1 MQSVA
6 TSPALP
12 HSVAEDQVV
21 GKTSAEILTPI
32 HLHHLYGADAD
43 RRYGLD
49 PGNRDLFHQRCPV
62 ITHGNV
68 AEKVEEIRH
77 YVHNTMELYEHI
89 FDSMEAEQS
98 FYVPPVHKLRHPMI
112 FYYGHTA
119 SFYVNKLCVA
129 GLLDHINPVMEEMFA
144 VGVDEMSWDDLNEGH
159 YKWPKVQDVC
169 EYRRTV
175 RDTIDKM
182 MTSGEYPLQLPLTF
196 DNSTEN
202 KSNSFWWIMLMGAEH
217 ERIHIETASVHL
229 RELPLQHVR
238 QSMSSFWKRCPTGS
252 TTSAP
257 ENFLVPIAG
266 GEVRVGRKF
275 DDDLYGWDSDYSGN
289 TSLVKVAPFKASKF
303 LVSNK
308 EFMNFIEEGGY
319 TCQAY
324 WDEEG
329 WQWVSWKKPKH
340 PWFWVEDAT
349 RPNGFSLRLQTEV
362 IDLPLD
368 WPVELN
374 NFEAFAF
381 CQYLS
386 QKHHTHIRLPTE
398 AEWLLLF
405 DRFITDDQHHWKK
418 GKAPGNINMEN
429 FCSSA
434 PVNMFQH
441 KDLYDVIGNVWQHTS
456 DKVYPYPNYRV
467 HPFYDDFS
475 RPTFDNLH
483 TCMKGGC
490 WVSTGNEATRDARF
504 AFRRHFFQFI
514 GCRYIEGEPVKERTV
529 SKMVGVD
536 AEVDSITD
544 YHFRKTWETP
554 DDGILGIAQFAKAS
568 FEAFG
573 KVPPHRMMDLLCG
586 AGRVSYELSST
597 FKEVIGVDF
606 SARRLIP
613 AFSLRERGECEY
625 LTHHGIPGKEE
636 VHKVR
641 SEEFPWHSSREKVT
655 FFQSDPVNLHKH
667 LENFS
672 MIVCWNCLENSYQPS
687 GVPGHLFTR
696 LLSGGL
702 LVLGIAKEFREHWNC
717 IAGENFNDPLM
728 GGQGKKALHDVLF
741 DLLGGVK
748 VVERLGTSK
757 VFRVPFWDSGKG
769 TQTRE
774 VEFCVYRK
782 C

>member
-1 MQSVA
+1 MQSVV
-6 TSPALP
+6 TSP
-12 HSVAEDQVV
+12 SVAQPILVDQMHL
-21 GKTSAEILTPI
+21 KKSTETLTPI
-32 HLHHLYGADAD
+32 TLNHLYGADAD
-43 RRYGLD
+43 RRYNLS
-49 PGNRDLFHQRCPV
+49 PVNRDLFHQRTP
-62 ITHGNV
+62 IISKGNA
-68 AEKVEEIRH
+68 AEKIEEIRH

-89 FDSMEAEQS
+89 FDSLAAEES
-98 FYVPPVHKLRHPMI
+98 FYIPPVHKLRHPII

-119 SFYVNKLCVA
+119 TFYVNKLCVA
-129 GLLDHINPVMEEMFA
+129 GLLNHIDPVKEEMFA
-144 VGVDEMSWDDLNEGH
+144 IGVDEMSWDDLNEGH
-159 YKWPKVQDVC
+159 YNWPKVQDVC
-169 EYRRTV
+169 DYRRTV

-182 MTSGEYPLQLPLTF
+182 MTSGEYPLNLPLTF

-229 RELPLQHVR
+229 RELPLPHVR
-238 QSMSSFWKRCPTGS
+238 QSMSSFWKRCPVGS
-252 TTSAP
+252 ITSAP
-257 ENFLVPIAG
+257 ENTLIPIAG
-266 GEVRVGRKF
+266 GDVCLGRAF
-275 DDDLYGWDSDYSGN
+275 DDEVYGWDSDYNGDR
-289 TSLVKVAPFKASKF
+289 TPVKVKPFKASKY

-308 EFMNFIEEGGY
+308 EFMNFIQEGGY
-319 TCQAY
+319 TSKKY

-329 WQWVSWKKPKH
+329 WEWVTWKNPRY

-349 RPNGFSLRLQTEV
+349 RPNGFALRLLTEL

-386 QKHHTHIRLPTE
+386 QKHNTHIRLPTE
-398 AEWLLLF
+398 EEWLLLF
-405 DRFITDDQHHWKK
+405 DRFISADQHHWEK
-418 GKAPGNINMEN
+418 GKSPGNINLEH

-441 KDLYDVIGNVWQHTS
+441 KDLYDVIGNVWQHVS
-456 DKVYPYPNYRV
+456 DKVYPYSDYHV

-483 TCMKGGC
+483 TCIKGGC
-490 WVSTGNEATRDARF
+490 WISTGNEATRDARF

-514 GCRYIEGEPVKERTV
+514 GVRYIEGKAVKQRAV

-544 YHFRKTWETP
+544 FNFGRSWESP
-554 DDGILGIAQFAKAS
+554 DDGLLGIATFAKDAFDS
-568 FEAFG
+568 FA
-573 KVPPHRMMDLLCG
+573 KVPPHRVMELFCG
-586 AGRVSYELSST
+586 AGRVSYELSTS
-597 FKEVIGVDF
+597 FEEVIGVDF

-613 AFSLRERGECEY
+613 AFSLREKGTCEY
-625 LTHHGIPGKEE
+625 LANRGTSGKEE
-636 VHKVR
+636 VQKVHA
-641 SEEFPWHSSREKVT
+641 EEFPWHSSREKVT

-687 GVPGHLFTR
+687 AVPSHLLTR
-696 LLSGGL
+696 LRNGGL
-702 LVLGIAKEFREHWNC
+702 LVLGIAKEFQQHWQGNTK
-717 IAGENFNDPLM
+717 NMNDPLIVSRP
-728 GGQGKKALHDVLF
+728 GKSLHDILF
-741 DLLGGVK
+741 ELLGGLTA
-748 VVERLGTSK
+748 VERLGTLK
-757 VFRVPFWDSGKG
+757 TLTVPFWHSGEG
-769 TQTRE
+769 IQTRA

-782 C
+782 K